1 MRVALLFGITA
12 LWASGDVFLTSLPVV
27 GEAALNPTLD
37 IGIRQ
42 RFGEIDPKNPSAPEP
57 LAISAPNNAL
67 LTLTFPAQ
75 NGQTQTEQ
83 TPQVLIEIV
92 NEALT
97 RPEDVQ
103 RLILG
108 SHKSFETAYAS
119 AQEWKSRGIHTEVAQ
134 PQEWQVWAKRGAY
147 TQKQEKQLFQTFQT
161 QNLPSVRLYQE
172 VLTEKPLLSWEVNY
186 YRYRRTHLEI
196 TSSAGYLQVGENLY
210 AGSIRIQPNAYG
222 TYTVVNQVPLET
234 YLRGVVPHEIGPG
247 APQTAIEAQAILAR
261 TYALKNTHRFA
272 VDNYQLCA
280 DTHCQVYRGLTG
292 TLAQTDNAIT
302 KTSGQVLT
310 YSGQLVDAVYSST
323 NGGISAAF
331 EDIWDGSPRPY
342 LQPVVD
348 SLSVAPGLD
357 LSQGEQFRTFLSQ
370 TQGYNESG
378 ISRFF
383 RWQKQKT
390 LTQLSTELRDRQD
403 YLGMSLP
410 EWTEIAALTIL
421 SRSASGRVQTLQ
433 VDLKKTQGGI
443 HRFVLAKEQI
453 RLAFYS
459 LLSTMF
465 DLDPIMSGSTLTGYV
480 FKGGGFGHG
489 VGMSQYGSY
498 NLSRQGYSAPQILD
512 FYYPGTRLDSLGSIS
527 WAPNAQHQSTGG

>member
-1 MRVALLFGITA
+1 VTET
-12 LWASGDVFLTSLPVV
+12 V
-27 GEAALNPTLD
+27 LNPTLD
-37 IGIRQ
+37 IGIHQ
-42 RFGEIDPKNPSAPEP
+42 RFGEVNSKNPSAPEP
-57 LAISAPNNAL
+57 LTISAPDHAL
-67 LTLTFPAQ
+67 LTLTFPSQ
-75 NGQTQTEQ
+75 NNQTQTEQ
-83 TPQVLIEIV
+83 TPRVVVGIV
-92 NEALT
+92 NQALT
-97 RPEDVQ
+97 RPEEIQ

-134 PQEWQVWAKRGAY
+134 PQEWQVWVKRGAY
-147 TQKQEKQLFQTFQT
+147 TDKQEKQLFQKLRS
-161 QNLPSVRLYQE
+161 QNFPSVRLYQE
-172 VLTEKPLLSWEVNY
+172 VLTEKPLLSWEVNH

-196 TSSAGYLQVGENLY
+196 SSSAGYLQVGKTLY

-222 TYTVVNQVPLET
+222 TYTVVNEVPLET

-261 TYALKNTHRFA
+261 TYALKNTHRFS

-310 YSGQLVDAVYSST
+310 YNGQLVDAVYSST

-348 SLSVAPGLD
+348 SLSVAAELD
-357 LSQGEQFRTFLSQ
+357 LSQGEQFRQFLSQ

-383 RWQKQKT
+383 RWQRQKS
-390 LTQLSTELRDRQD
+390 LTQLSTELRERQD
-403 YLGMSLP
+403 YLGLP
-410 EWTEIAALTIL
+410 FPKWTEIAGLTIL
-421 SRSASGRVQTLQ
+421 SRSPSGRVQTLQ

-465 DLDPIMSGSTLTGYV
+465 DLEPIMTGSTVTGYV

-498 NLSRQGYSAPQILD
+498 TLSRQGYSASQILD

-527 WAPNAQHQSTGG
+527 WDPSGQGHASGG